1 MRLQA
6 PLLARMRAA
15 ITKAAVQALGVRD
28 LFGNPR
34 DWSPGAWQR
43 GLQLEP
49 IGALTAFGAVWACN
63 TRIANDIGK
72 LEPLLLQRQSD
83 GTWQRAPDAS
93 PYWRPLR
100 KPNNFQNRVQ
110 FLVLWVTFKLL
121 FGNVYALKLRDERT
135 MVRSL
140 FILDPRRVTPMVT
153 AQGDVYYSCS
163 GDDLARLPGG
173 GILPASEIIHDRGNT
188 LWHPLIGV
196 SPIVACATSATMGLR
211 MQTNSGKFFE
221 NMSRPSGM
229 LTAPGTI
236 DDVTAARLKS
246 EWEKNYAGENLGRMA
261 VLGDGL
267 TYAAMTIPAN
277 DAQLIEQLAW
287 TVEDVARSHGVPLY
301 KIGAGPMP
309 TAGNVEALE
318 VQYYTGCL
326 QILIEA
332 FEACMG
338 EGLGLPS
345 DYKVQ
350 LDLDGL
356 LRMDAKTQVDM
367 LAAAVKGTIMAPN
380 EARAA
385 RNLPPMAGGNAL
397 YMQQQNYSLAALA
410 KRDERDDP
418 FAAGKPPAPAPAPS
432 PALPPPD
439 SSSADDAAAAAAD
452 AAAKA
457 IAAAQA
463 SDAVALQ
470 LRELTGRFEALERA
484 AMTTRTAAPEDLD
497 GGEDVDAMV
506 RRFMQALDVEA
517 AVDG

>member
-15 ITKAAVQALGVRD
+15 IMKAAVQALGVRD
-28 LFGNPR
+28 LFGNPAER
-34 DWSPGAWQR
+34 RPGGWQQ

-49 IGALTAFGAVWACN
+49 IGALTSFGAVWACN

-72 LEPLLLQRQSD
+72 LEPVLLKKQTD
-83 GTWQRAPDAS
+83 GTWQRAPDNS
-93 PYWRPLR
+93 PFWTALR
-100 KPNNFQNRVQ
+100 KPNGFQNRVQ
-110 FLVLWVTFKLL
+110 FLVLWITFKLL
-121 FGNVYALKLRDERT
+121 FGNVYALKARDART
-135 MVRSL
+135 MVVAL
-140 FILDPRRVTPMVT
+140 YILDPRRVTPMVT
-153 AQGDVYYSCS
+153 TQGDVYYSVS

-196 SPIVACATSATMGLR
+196 SPITACATSATMGLR
-211 MQTNSGKFFE
+211 MQTNSAKFFE

-236 DDVTAARLKS
+236 DDVTAARLKA
-246 EWEKNYAGENLGRMA
+246 EWEKNYSGENLGRLA

-267 TYAAMTIPAN
+267 EYAAMTIPAN

-287 TVEDVARSHGVPLY
+287 TVEDVARAHGVPLY

-326 QILIEA
+326 QILIES

-338 EGLGLPS
+338 DGLSLPA

-356 LRMDAKTQVDM
+356 LRMDAKTQVEM
-367 LAAAVKGTIMAPN
+367 LAKAVGGAIMKPD
-380 EARAA
+380 EARG
-385 RNLPPMAGGNAL
+385 RLNLPPVPGGDQVYL
-397 YMQQQNYSLAALA
+397 QQQNYSLAALA
-410 KRDERDDP
+410 KRDKREDP
-418 FAAGKPPAPAPAPS
+418 FATAKPPTPEPAPT

-439 SSSADDAAAAAAD
+439 DSAAADAAAAAAD

-463 SDAVALQ
+463 TDAIALQ
-470 LRELTGRFEALERA
+470 LREMTGRFEALERA
-484 AMTTRTAAPEDLD
+484 SMVTRAAEPD
-497 GGEDVDAMV
+497 GSEDVDAMV

>member
-1 MRLQA
+1 
-6 PLLARMRAA
+6 
-15 ITKAAVQALGVRD
+15 
-28 LFGNPR
+28 
-34 DWSPGAWQR
+34 
-43 GLQLEP
+43 
-49 IGALTAFGAVWACN
+49 
-63 TRIANDIGK
+63 
-72 LEPLLLQRQSD
+72 
-83 GTWQRAPDAS
+83 
-93 PYWRPLR
+93 
-100 KPNNFQNRVQ
+100 
-110 FLVLWVTFKLL
+110 
-121 FGNVYALKLRDERT
+121 
-135 MVRSL
+135 
-140 FILDPRRVTPMVT
+140 
-153 AQGDVYYSCS
+153 
-163 GDDLARLPGG
+163 
-173 GILPASEIIHDRGNT
+173 
-188 LWHPLIGV
+188 
-196 SPIVACATSATMGLR
+196 MGLR

-246 EWEKNYAGENLGRMA
+246 EWEKNYSGENLGRLA

-267 TYAAMTIPAN
+267 EYAAMTIPAN

-332 FEACMG
+332 FEAYMG
-338 EGLGLPS
+338 EGLSLPA

-367 LAAAVKGTIMAPN
+367 LANAVKGTIMAPN

-385 RNLPPMAGGNAL
+385 RNLPPMAGGDAL

-410 KRDERDDP
+410 KRDEREDP
-418 FAAGKPPAPAPAPS
+418 FAAGKPPAPAPAPA

-439 SSSADDAAAAAAD
+439 TTTADAAAAAAAE
-452 AAAKA
+452 AASKA
-457 IAAAQA
+457 IAAARA

-484 AMTTRTAAPEDLD
+484 AMTTRTAAPDDVD

-506 RRFMQALDVEA
+506 RRFVLEVVE
-517 AVDG
+517 G